1 MIKFPFYNYILIVY
15 HTRTL
20 FAKRNLFLRD
30 REILTKNINKVIL
43 ISNIYFEM

>member
-1 MIKFPFYNYILIVY
+1 MVKFPFYNYILIVY
-15 HTRTL
+15 RIL